1 MKTSQT
7 TKETYLNS
15 SNVLFCLVKVW
26 AAAEQDREQQSCFYL
41 WDTEELL
48 VPTGRLNAPA
58 RTEGFSLGE
67 TASASLLPQHAP
79 TKKKKKREA
88 SRHKQVKDLLFLFLS
103 QTWRRSIKSK

>member
-79 TKKKKKREA
+79 TKKKKKKGSEQAQA
-88 SRHKQVKDLLFLFLS
+88 SKRLAVSLFKPNMEK
-103 QTWRRSIKSK
+103 INKV